1 MLKNMDLIGL
11 LFDTRSVQ
19 ICNTR
24 QKNNRDDNSQAKFK
38 LPFDR

>member
-1 MLKNMDLIGL
+1 MLKNIGL
-11 LFDTRSVQ
+11 SEVSFDGLSVQ

-24 QKNNRDDNSQAKFK
+24 QKNNRDNISQAKFK